1 MAKVQRAPRRAGAKT
16 TPAKA
21 RKKQLPLPD
30 PKLRGPFRPFTSDPG
45 WNESWWWLG
54 ILAAVAVFVVVSL
67 QIDP

>member
-1 MAKVQRAPRRAGAKT
+1 MAKSQRAPRRAGAKT

-45 WNESWWWLG
+45 WSEAWWWLG
-54 ILAAVAVFVVVSL
+54 IPAAAAVFVVASFP
-67 QIDP
+67 IDP